1 MTAPCAARRWL
12 ARNAAGVKLIRN
24 WTKAAAPACARLV
37 SCLPALED
45 AELRLPAPL
54 SLGNLECLLD
64 ALAGCPR
71 LRALSLS
78 TVNGRGVY
86 EPPPPLFESGCARAL
101 AALRSLTRLALS
113 FADVDNYTLA
123 DVVDAVVPLTGLA
136 ELTISLPKPAVV
148 PAALGQLKGLKSLG
162 LHRLDPCS
170 FEAGCLSLPVLMSLQ
185 FHYYEIADAE
195 MLPGISGLQN
205 LTRVEFGYGVG
216 PSSFNPQLAQLPK
229 LQHLVFNTSDSAF
242 SAPRLGLPRLPADM
256 GTLRLGLLHL
266 DISGHRLTRF
276 PLVLTQL
283 MALECL
289 KADENGFAE
298 LPAGITALSRLTE
311 LTLGRDGYFSSD
323 PLQQQQKRPLD
334 VRALGDLSAF
344 PALCKLTFTYS
355 EVTMCTT
362 VLGAAWHKSLTS
374 LDFVTSHPA
383 RECALTM
390 LQLRHAL
397 KQVSRG
403 SVLRFGTP
411 FRLAADG
418 FADSWALPPSVLFN
432 VALRACGLLE
442 GLEGGWT

>member
-1 MTAPCAARRWL
+1 MTAACAARHWL
-12 ARNAAGVKLIRN
+12 ARNAAGVKLICSR
-24 WTKAAAPACARLV
+24 TKAAAPACASLV

-64 ALAGCPR
+64 ALAWCPS

-78 TVNGRGVY
+78 TVNGRGLY

-101 AALRSLTRLALS
+101 ATLGSLTRLALS
-113 FADVDNYTLA
+113 FKDVDPYTLA
-123 DVVDAVVPLTGLA
+123 DVVDAIMPLTGLA

-148 PAALGQLKGLKSLG
+148 PAALGQLKGLRSLG
-162 LHRLDPCS
+162 LHRLDSCS
-170 FEAGCLSLPVLMSLQ
+170 FEAGCLNLPGLMSLQ
-185 FHYYEIADAE
+185 FHYCEIEDAK
-195 MLPGISGLQN
+195 MVPGISALQI

-216 PSSFNPQLAQLPK
+216 PSSFNPQLVQLPK

-266 DISGHRLTRF
+266 DIAGHRLTRF

-283 MALECL
+283 VALECL
-289 KADENGFAE
+289 KAGENGFAE

-323 PLQQQQKRPLD
+323 PLQQQQERPLD

-355 EVTMCTT
+355 
-362 VLGAAWHKSLTS
+362 
-374 LDFVTSHPA
+374 
-383 RECALTM
+383 
-390 LQLRHAL
+390 LR
-397 KQVSRG
+397 
-403 SVLRFGTP
+403 
-411 FRLAADG
+411 
-418 FADSWALPPSVLFN
+418 
-432 VALRACGLLE
+432 
-442 GLEGGWT
+442 